1 MKQTGKNGVL
11 DVTKPFGDF
20 RALGIDFDTVL
31 SSQLKNLDAL
41 TQVNQ
46 LAVEGMQTI
55 ARHQLKIMQQASEH
69 ASALLRDWAH
79 PVALDDRLAKNVE
92 VAKQAFETG
101 IASTRDLA
109 ELATSAN
116 TAVINVI
123 NTRINE
129 SLDELR
135 DYAKKRVINH

>member
-1 MKQTGKNGVL
+1 MKQTGKNGSL
-11 DVTKPFGDF
+11 AVTKPFGNF
-20 RALGIDFDTVL
+20 GAPAIDFDTLL
-31 SSQLKNLDAL
+31 SSQHKNLDAL

-46 LAVEGMQTI
+46 LAFEGMQTI
-55 ARHQLKIMQQASEH
+55 ARQQLKIMQHPIEH
-69 ASALLRDWAH
+69 ASALFRDWAH

-101 IASTRDLA
+101 IASTRELA

-123 NTRINE
+123 NTRLNE

-135 DYAKKRVINH
+135 DYAKKRATNH

>member
-1 MKQTGKNGVL
+1 MKQRGKNGLL
-11 DVTKPFGDF
+11 DVTRPFGNF
-20 RALGIDFDTVL
+20 AAPGIDFDAVL
-31 SSQLKNLDAL
+31 SSQRKNLDAL

-55 ARHQLKIMQQASEH
+55 ARHQIKIMQQAIEH
-69 ASALLRDWAH
+69 ASALFRDWAH

-123 NTRINE
+123 NTRLNE
-129 SLDELR
+129 SLDEVR
-135 DYAKKRVINH
+135 DYATKRVADH

>member
-1 MKQTGKNGVL
+1 
-11 DVTKPFGDF
+11 
-20 RALGIDFDTVL
+20 
-31 SSQLKNLDAL
+31 
-41 TQVNQ
+41 
-46 LAVEGMQTI
+46 MQTI
-55 ARHQLKIMQQASEH
+55 ARHQLEIMQQASEH

-109 ELATSAN
+109 EVATSAN

-135 DYAKKRVINH
+135 DYAKRRVTNH